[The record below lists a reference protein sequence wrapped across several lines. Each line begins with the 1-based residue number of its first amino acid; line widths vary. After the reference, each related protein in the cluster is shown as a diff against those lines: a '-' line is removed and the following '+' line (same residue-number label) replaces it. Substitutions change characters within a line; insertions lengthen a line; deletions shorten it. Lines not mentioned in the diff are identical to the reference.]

1 MSKDDDILDHIDEKM
16 VEPGIKKSVKIYNSF
31 SFLTLTILT
40 LWYLAQERY
49 IYFYLNENGQFWYFS
64 FYEGGGG

>member
-31 SFLTLTILT
+31 
-40 LWYLAQERY
+40 W
-49 IYFYLNENGQFWYFS
+49 FWYP
-64 FYEGGGG
+64 